1 MLLCTPFQMNLGQQ
15 VLVEDSRDP
24 AADAEELAYWADAS
38 IFEVFLHVRKCFRNS
53 SHELGMAVLHS
64 KASWRPRREQGGVT
78 TIGTQLTS
86 SCERACALYTMAVDR
101 AMLTAI
107 CHPCLE
113 LCSHLHCLLCIYI
126 YIYTYINTNIC
137 MCI

>member
-86 SCERACALYTMAVDR
+86 SCERACALYIYHGR
-101 AMLTAI
+101 G
-107 CHPCLE
+107 PCYANCNLPSMFGIVFASA
-113 LCSHLHCLLCIYI
+113 LPLVYIYI
-126 YIYTYINTNIC
+126 YITHI
-137 MCI
+137 

>member
-24 AADAEELAYWADAS
+24 AADAEELAHWADAS
-38 IFEVFLHVRKCFRNS
+38 IFVFLHVRKCFRNF
-53 SHELGMAVLHS
+53 SHELGMAFLHS

-113 LCSHLHCLLCIYI
+113 LRSHLHCLLCVYI